1 MAAPTVWSIHDVAPD
16 TIGLARQILSDLARN
31 NIKSVTLLVI
41 PDARSWTAQ
50 GLAVLKSL
58 EDEGYVLAAHGW
70 THNNEPPR
78 SIYHKVHSALFS
90 RDAAEHLDKNSAEII
105 EIMRRSRS
113 WFEASGLRSPS
124 LYVPPAWA
132 LGAVSLE
139 MVAATGFEFVETLT
153 GIYETSTQSFHRL
166 SLVGFQAFTKFQ
178 AVVLH
183 ASNTINEAIADA
195 TGMPIRVAVHP
206 YDFSLLSSGEL
217 KAMVECGRMSLAL
230 KDYLRQRESMKVAY
244 PGARGAKGEG

>member
-1 MAAPTVWSIHDVAPD
+1 MWSIHDVAPD
-16 TIGLARQILSDLARN
+16 TIGLARQVLNNLARN

-50 GLAVLKSL
+50 DLAMLKSL

-70 THNNEPPR
+70 THHNEPPR
-78 SIYHKVHSALFS
+78 SIYYKLYSALFS
-90 RDAAEHLDKNSAEII
+90 RDAAEHLDKSSAEII

-153 GIYETSTQSFHRL
+153 GIYKASTQSFHHL
-166 SLVGFQAFTKFQ
+166 PLVGFKAFTKFQ
-178 AVVLH
+178 GVVLH

-206 YDFSLLSSGEL
+206 YDFSLLSSGEV
-217 KAMVECGRMSLAL
+217 KAMVERGRMSLAL
-230 KDYLRQRESMKVAY
+230 EDYLRQSETANVHRVPPCPS
-244 PGARGAKGEG
+244 GS